1 MVQKPSVRPG
11 RSPRARP
18 TGAPQSA
25 RLQNRFRSGTSGSAS
40 TAVRGS
46 GRGTSG
52 TLTRPAPSA
61 FRPEAAEAEE
71 RELRTETE
79 REVDRPDRERDSRPD
94 TERRDEEERAE
105 RADRDRPEAPDEGSR
120 PGTEPRPDAERWPGS
135 EPRPDAER
143 WPGSEP
149 RPEAA
154 TRPDDAEPP
163 PGPPWPVIPVAG
175 EPTIPCGETTGAIP
189 QTSQYSSPPPTS
201 S

>member
-1 MVQKPSVRPG
+1 MQNPSVRPG

-18 TGAPQSA
+18 TGAPQSP

-61 FRPEAAEAEE
+61 FRPEEAAVEE

-79 REVDRPDRERDSRPD
+79 RDEDRPDMERDSRPE

-105 RADRDRPEAPDEGSR
+105 RDRLEALDEESR
-120 PGTEPRPDAERWPGS
+120 PDKGEEPRPDGRE
-135 EPRPDAER
+135 EPL
-143 WPGSEP
+143 
-149 RPEAA
+149 
-154 TRPDDAEPP
+154 TDDEDPP
-163 PGPPWPVIPVAG
+163 PGDQEPPTGPPCPVIPVGG
-175 EPTIPCGETTGAIP
+175 EATNPCGETTGAIP